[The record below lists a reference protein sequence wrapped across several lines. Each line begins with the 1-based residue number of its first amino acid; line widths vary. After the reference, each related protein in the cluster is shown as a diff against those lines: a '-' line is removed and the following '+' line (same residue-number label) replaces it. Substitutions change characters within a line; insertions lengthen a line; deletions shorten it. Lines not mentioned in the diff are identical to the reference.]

1 MKTNL
6 RITFLLFLLI
16 VGISDIIGQPTKK
29 ERKEQR
35 EKEVKE
41 QIVSENY
48 KINVSTAYPRRGKSV
63 HLTSPYSLEIRN
75 DSVFSYLP
83 FYGRAYN
90 IPYGG
95 GDGLIFKAPI
105 HEYKMEMNKRGAAK
119 VEFVTRN
126 NEDRFQFSLNIYS
139 NGSTSI
145 NVYMQNRE
153 SISFSGEVD

>member
-41 QIVSENY
+41 QIISENY

-75 DSVFSYLP
+75 DSVFSCLFTVVLTTSP
-83 FYGRAYN
+83 TEA
-90 IPYGG
+90 
-95 GDGLIFKAPI
+95 
-105 HEYKMEMNKRGAAK
+105 
-119 VEFVTRN
+119 VT
-126 NEDRFQFSLNIYS
+126 D
-139 NGSTSI
+139 
-145 NVYMQNRE
+145 
-153 SISFSGEVD
+153 